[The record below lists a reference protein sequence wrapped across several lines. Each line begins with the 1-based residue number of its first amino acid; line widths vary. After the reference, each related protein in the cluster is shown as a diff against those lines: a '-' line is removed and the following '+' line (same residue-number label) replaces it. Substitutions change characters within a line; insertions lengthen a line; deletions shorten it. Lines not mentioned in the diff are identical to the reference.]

1 MLHVEWYHICWP
13 RLTAK
18 RVEPVVSI
26 SWASCLPMLVCML
39 KLWNM
44 RGRRGGG
51 QSLFTKGAW
60 LKVFSNPHY
69 VYCLLFYHCSACCST
84 QSRTKST
91 DCDKTTLNTGD
102 CLTGQWSCLY
112 ITDHARRANDT
123 AYPQHSR
130 DHMTSASRVRHGSL
144 LVTTENVH
152 SLPQAAAVLT
162 ADSECR
168 PTHCLTLSTWP
179 AELYSVH
186 Q

>member
-1 MLHVEWYHICWP
+1 
-13 RLTAK
+13 
-18 RVEPVVSI
+18 
-26 SWASCLPMLVCML
+26 
-39 KLWNM
+39 M

-162 ADSECR
+162 ADSDCR
-168 PTHCLTLSTWP
+168 PSLSLSLSLRDQPSCIVYISRMTLVRAHTHTHNLFKNTQHNIIDNDKTTT
-179 AELYSVH
+179 AH
-186 Q
+186 